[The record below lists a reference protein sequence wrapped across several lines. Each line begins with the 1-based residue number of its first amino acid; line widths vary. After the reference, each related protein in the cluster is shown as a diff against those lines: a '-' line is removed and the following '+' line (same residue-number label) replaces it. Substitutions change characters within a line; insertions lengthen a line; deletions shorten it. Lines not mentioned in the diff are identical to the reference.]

1 MYKSIAVLILLLM
14 PVTRTFGQIIY
25 EPVRYQYGSQTK
37 FYYGGSDP
45 AILAFGCA
53 QTDSRILTV
62 YSDARTYENVAI
74 YGCTVSDARNEA
86 YANVPQYSRKRDLI
100 AAGNLAP
107 DGTVVVGAQAQPVES
122 APGPAAVPA
131 DDGMLRPIIII
142 PRGQAI
148 PPAPKSHNITITM
161 N

>member
-1 MYKSIAVLILLLM
+1 MSKSIAVLVLLLM

-37 FYYGGSDP
+37 FYYGGNDP

-53 QTDSRILTV
+53 QTDSRILTI

-74 YGCTVSDARNEA
+74 YQYTISDARNEA
-86 YANVPQYSRKRDLI
+86 YANVPQYFRKRDLI

-107 DGTVVVGAQAQPVES
+107 DGTIVVDAQAQPVES
-122 APGPAAVPA
+122 APGPAVAPLETGV
-131 DDGMLRPIIII
+131 LRPILII

-148 PPAPKSHNITITM
+148 PALPKSHNITITM